1 VTLGVLVAMSDRWE
15 SAIVTAL
22 DRSPGLSVVRRCAD
36 LADLLAAAAAGL
48 APVAVVSADLR
59 LLDRSALDQLG
70 AFDVVVVGVHAPGDE
85 AGERRLHQL
94 GISSVLSTDVPAE
107 TLAERLESLGNA
119 GGQRGRSGQ
128 DGRSAA
134 PIGPAPPGSTSAAAA
149 APGAAPTGPAPPGAD
164 ARAVDVRSQA
174 EIEEALAGVDVLGA
188 TGAGERDRAGR
199 VLRQPERTAA
209 ADVAHAADTTG
220 ADALPADAVGHEPG
234 SVLAVWGPA
243 GAPGRTTVAV
253 NLAAELAAQGS
264 TVVLVD
270 ADTYGGCVAQVLSL
284 LDEAP
289 GIAAATRAAEHG
301 TLELATLARLAPEA
315 APRLRVLTGI
325 PKAERW
331 TEVRSAPLEQVL
343 AMTRRLARWTVVDCG
358 FNLEDDEEL
367 SYDTLAPRRNA
378 ATLTALSCA
387 DHLIAVGAADPIGL
401 QRLVRGLQELGTV
414 SSPRPMVV
422 VNKVR
427 SGAVGKDP
435 ERRIAEALAR
445 FAGVERLR
453 FLPADPGTLD
463 AVVLA
468 GRTLAE
474 GAPQSTLRHAFSRL
488 AREVCAPDGEEA
500 GGSPRRFRARR
511 RH

>member
-1 VTLGVLVAMSDRWE
+1 MTRGVLVAMSSGRWE
-15 SAIVTAL
+15 SAVVTAL
-22 DRSPGLSVVRRCAD
+22 DRSPALTVVRRCAD
-36 LADLLAAAAAGL
+36 LADLLAATAAGL
-48 APVAVVSADLR
+48 APLAVVSADLR
-59 LLDRSALDQLG
+59 LLDRSSVDQMSALG
-70 AFDVVVVGVHAPGDE
+70 VTVVGVCAPGDE
-85 AGERRLHQL
+85 AAERRLHQI
-94 GISSVLSTDVPAE
+94 GVASVLPADAPAQ
-107 TLAERLESLGNA
+107 TLAALVE
-119 GGQRGRSGQ
+119 
-128 DGRSAA
+128 SAA
-134 PIGPAPPGSTSAAAA
+134 DPKHHRAARDPATGDRAAGDPATGDPATGDSAAGMPARPTRPGS
-149 APGAAPTGPAPPGAD
+149 GATDPAT
-164 ARAVDVRSQA
+164 VDVRSVAQ
-174 EIEEALAGVDVLGA
+174 IEQALAGVGVERGPAGGNDDPLGRTGRRRGA
-188 TGAGERDRAGR
+188 TSSARPVE
-199 VLRQPERTAA
+199 PTAA
-209 ADVAHAADTTG
+209 ADVPQPG
-220 ADALPADAVGHEPG
+220 DAEPG
-234 SVLAVWGPA
+234 TILAVWGPA

-264 TVVLVD
+264 TVVLLD

-378 ATLTALSCA
+378 ATLTTLSAA
-387 DHLIAVGAADPIGL
+387 DRMIAVGAADPIGL

-414 SSPRPMVV
+414 PSPRPKVL

-427 SGAVGKDP
+427 AAAVGKDP

-445 FAGVERLR
+445 FAGVDDPW
-453 FLPADPGTLD
+453 FLPAEPGTMD
-463 AVVLA
+463 AVLLS
-468 GRTLAE
+468 GRSLAE
-474 GAPQSTLRHAFSRL
+474 GAPQSALRHAFVRM
-488 AREVCAPDGEEA
+488 ATEVA
-500 GGSPRRFRARR
+500 GGAAGSRPQARR
-511 RH
+511 GRRGR